1 MTFNAFRLPTIALGS
16 AAVISLAALS
26 PASAAVHH
34 PGSHR
39 MGVHQHG
46 SAGKS
51 VNRSQ
56 TRTANVV
63 HRSTLTTVHRNVTR
77 QQTVSVGRRYVHG
90 SSRGYGYG
98 WGTAAVAGTAV
109 GAGYAYPNYGS
120 GVGYGYVHHSC
131 SWYYNNESYHIPSW
145 CRPSGYSYGYSEP
158 AVSYGSGGYGGYGH
172 GYYRH
177 YTSNGHWQPTR
188 EVVTTNRVRVTRT
201 SRVATTVNRAHIS
214 SSVPARV
221 NGGERHMAHAHGAN
235 VARVARTGGHM
246 KLH

>member
-16 AAVISLAALS
+16 AALISLAALS

-34 PGSHR
+34 QGSHG

-46 SAGKS
+46 SAERS

-63 HRSTLTTVHRNVTR
+63 HRTTSNTVHRTVTR
-77 QQTVSVGRRYVHG
+77 QETVSVGRRYVHG
-90 SSRGYGYG
+90 SSRQHGYG
-98 WGTAAVAGTAV
+98 WGAAAVAGTAV
-109 GAGYAYPNYGS
+109 GGGYAYQNYNT

-131 SWYYNNESYHIPSW
+131 SWYYNNEPYHIPSW
-145 CRPSGYSYGYSEP
+145 CGSSGYSYGYGGP
-158 AVSYGSGGYGGYGH
+158 AVSYGPGGYGGYRH
-172 GYYRH
+172 GYYRQ

-201 SRVATTVNRAHIS
+201 SRVTTDANRVHIS

-221 NGGERHMAHAHGAN
+221 NGGERHMAHAHGVD
-235 VARVARTGGHM
+235 VARVARTGGHI